1 MFNGIDLLNLE
12 GMFNL
17 SQTNIVVIGGGFG
30 GLYTTKHLA
39 KKLKRNKNV
48 KITLVDKNPY
58 MTMMT
63 SLHEVAANRV
73 QAKSLKYDLQRL
85 FSRRKNVDVVTDT
98 VTKIDQKGKTV
109 IGENGNYP
117 YDYVILAIGSQPND
131 FGTAGVK
138 EHGFTL
144 GDLDDA
150 EELRDHID
158 MMVHLGSKERDP
170 KKREQYLNFV
180 IVGTGFTGTEM
191 AGELNSWR
199 GDLAKKYNLQKD
211 DIKITMMEM
220 APTVMNMLDRSDA
233 DKAEKYL
240 LKHGVDIKVNTGVV
254 GVHENY
260 VDLKDGSTFPTK
272 TLIWTAGVKAVDTAK
287 DFGFKTARAGRIVVN
302 QYSQIPDDPHIYVI
316 GDVAM
321 YDKNGSGRGEP
332 QVVQGAEAAGKCAFK
347 NILAQIKG
355 GDPVK
360 FKANYSGFM
369 VSLGPSWGVA
379 SLLNT
384 FHLSGFFAILMKD
397 LVDMIYFIEIYSGY
411 YLFHYIMDEWFRI
424 KRPTLW
430 RGNLNRYGNV
440 LWTVPMRIFLGMMW
454 LVDCWYK
461 VQGSGSWFTNKLQL
475 HFPWLVQAATSGA
488 SNKAA
493 ATTAASGKAASS
505 APAMFSLNYDYGHT
519 PMAVFDKMPSWVQA
533 MTKAIIPDKT
543 AALNAQKIMT
553 VVEIV
558 LGVLLVLGLCTWLAG
573 GMSAVFV
580 AIFCIS
586 GMNYWVN
593 IWMIFAAIAVMNGSG
608 RSFGLDMW
616 FVPWLE
622 KKLAKAR
629 YGILKPIYHVDKNGV
644 KN

>member
-1 MFNGIDLLNLE
+1 MAE
-12 GMFNL
+12 
-17 SQTNIVVIGGGFG
+17 TNIVVIGGGYG

-39 KKLKRNKNV
+39 KKLKKRHDI
-48 KITLVDKNPY
+48 KITLIDKNPY

-73 QAKSLKYDLQRL
+73 EAKSLKYDLQRL
-85 FSRRKNVDVVTDT
+85 FSRRKNVDVVTDN
-98 VTKIDQKGKTV
+98 VTKIDQSAKKV
-109 IGENGNYP
+109 IGDNGSYP

-131 FGTAGVK
+131 FNTPGVK
-138 EHGFTL
+138 ENGFVL
-144 GDLDDA
+144 GNLDDA
-150 EELRDHID
+150 EQLRDHID
-158 MMVHLGSKERDP
+158 MMVHLGSQERDP
-170 KKREQYLNFV
+170 EKRAQYLNFV
-180 IVGTGFTGTEM
+180 VVGTGFTGTEM

-240 LKHGVDIKVNTGVV
+240 LKQGVEIKVNTGVV

-260 VDLKDGSTFPTK
+260 IDLKDGSTYPTR

-287 DFGFKTARAGRIVVN
+287 NFGFETGRAGRIIVN
-302 QYSQIPDDPHIYVI
+302 EYSQIPTDPHVYVI
-316 GDVAM
+316 GDVAL
-321 YDKNGSGRGEP
+321 YDANGSGRGEP
-332 QVVQGAEAAGKCAFK
+332 QVVQGAESAGKCALR
-347 NILAQIKG
+347 NILSQING
-355 GDPVK
+355 GEPVK
-360 FKANYSGFM
+360 FKGTYSGFM
-369 VSLGPSWGVA
+369 VSLGPAWGVA
-379 SLLNT
+379 SLVNT

-397 LVDMIYFIEIYSGY
+397 IVDMIYFMEIYSGH

-440 LWTVPMRIFLGMMW
+440 LWTVPLRIYLGLMW

-488 SNKAA
+488 SQKAA
-493 ATTAASGKAASS
+493 ATTAASGKAATSA
-505 APAMFSLNYDYGHT
+505 APALFSLNYDYGHS
-519 PMAVFDKMPSWVQA
+519 PMAVFDKMPNWVQS
-533 MTKAIIPDKT
+533 MTKVMIPNKD
-543 AALNAQKIMT
+543 AALVAQKTMTCLEIALGIM
-553 VVEIV
+553 
-558 LGVLLVLGLCTWLAG
+558 LVLGLCTWFAG
-573 GMSAVFV
+573 GMSAIFV
-580 AIFCIS
+580 AIFCLS

-593 IWMIFAAIAVMNGSG
+593 VWMIFAAIAVMNGSG
-608 RSFGLDMW
+608 RAFGLDMW

-622 KKLAKAR
+622 KKLTKLR